1 MKTEQ
6 ILAEGARRQEG
17 ENGPQW
23 EGQIE
28 HMEWVERW
36 RDWCSEARDGRGV
49 RGVSQR
55 YGRQWGQV
63 VRVLVG

>member
-1 MKTEQ
+1 
-6 ILAEGARRQEG
+6 
-17 ENGPQW
+17 
-23 EGQIE
+23 
-28 HMEWVERW
+28 MEWVERW
-36 RDWCSEARDGRGV
+36 RDGCSEARDGRGV